1 MDFWQWGV
9 GPDLAIRLKP
19 FLLVYLQLNEL
30 GMIDT
35 SMICVDE
42 NAFHRHME
50 DLHPGRRTNEGSRLQ
65 LGFDAA
71 VGVDLHQLGRIQE
84 NLVQRVE
91 GLRAIIAGNGQ
102 VHRVASPQLG
112 SEVLDVRFG

>member
-19 FLLVYLQLNEL
+19 FLLVYQQLNEL

-42 NAFHRHME
+42 NAFHRHIVSACHFIHAHIGHAR
-50 DLHPGRRTNEGSRLQ
+50 LLTNPLPHEG
-65 LGFDAA
+65 
-71 VGVDLHQLGRIQE
+71 
-84 NLVQRVE
+84 E
-91 GLRAIIAGNGQ
+91 GWGEGEQLRAL
-102 VHRVASPQLG
+102 S
-112 SEVLDVRFG
+112 